1 MPGLNGTA
9 AIPSGNSCA
18 NDFVSPST
26 AHLVAQYGATS
37 GEAERPQP
45 ELKFTITPLCSRA
58 IEGKK

>member
-18 NDFVSPST
+18 NDCVSPST

-37 GEAERPQP
+37 GDAERPQP